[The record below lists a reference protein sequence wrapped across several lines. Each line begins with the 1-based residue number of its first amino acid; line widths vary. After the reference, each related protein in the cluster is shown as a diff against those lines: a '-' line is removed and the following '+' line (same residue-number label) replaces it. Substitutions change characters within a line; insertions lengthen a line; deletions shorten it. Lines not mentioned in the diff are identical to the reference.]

1 MTRKTQNEVIS
12 NVLFAA
18 LELSKTTWVVACSDH
33 NAAARIMH
41 RVRAGDIDSLM
52 RIFHRMKKRFGLT
65 PEAEVRTVY
74 EAGRDGF
81 HPHRLL
87 IARGVTSLIVNP
99 ASIEVPKGQ
108 RQAKTDRVDAQKLL
122 EILLRLALG
131 HTVAKLVTAPT
142 PEQEDQR
149 QLPRERE
156 SIQKAITAVSNRISS
171 LLFAQGL
178 TVDARRLSVEE
189 LDALR
194 LWNGEAV
201 PGLLHHRIVR
211 AIEARDL
218 LKKQLREVTK
228 TMREDVRSVDE
239 MARKLHRLKGIG
251 LTSAIVIAREM
262 FWRDFATRRQ
272 VGGYTGLT
280 SVPRQSGATNRDLGI
295 SRTGN
300 ARVRRMLVEDA
311 WLWIRHQRDSKL
323 SKWFFDKFEGKTMVG
338 IVALARRL
346 AVAMWRWLKFDEVP
360 EGAVLRPQ

>member
-1 MTRKTQNEVIS
+1 MTRKTQKELIS

-33 NAAARIMH
+33 NGTAVIIH
-41 RVRAGDIDSLM
+41 RVSAGDLDSLT
-52 RIFHRMKKRFGLT
+52 RIFDRMKKRFGLAAN
-65 PEAEVRTVY
+65 AEVRTVY

-87 IARGVTSLIVNP
+87 TARGVTSLIVNP
-99 ASIEVPKGQ
+99 ASIEVPRGQ
-108 RQAKTDRVDAQKLL
+108 RQNKTDRIDARKLL
-122 EILLRLALG
+122 EVLLRLALG
-131 HTVAKLVTAPT
+131 HSVAKLVTPPT

-156 SIQKAITAVSNRISS
+156 SIQKAITSVSNRVSS
-171 LLFAQGL
+171 LLFAQG
-178 TVDARRLSVEE
+178 VNVEGRNLSVAE

-194 LWNGEAV
+194 LWNGEAI
-201 PGLLHHRIVR
+201 PGLLHHRIAR
-211 AIEARDL
+211 AIESRDL

-228 TMREDVRSVDE
+228 TMREDLRSVDE

-262 FWRDFATRRQ
+262 FWRNFATRRQ

-300 ARVRRMLVEDA
+300 ARVRKILVEDA
-311 WLWIRHQRDSKL
+311 WLWIRHQRDSEL
-323 SKWFFDKFEGKTMVG
+323 SKWFFAKFRGKTMVG

-360 EGAVLRPQ
+360 EGAVMRTN